1 MTLKKTG
8 HTINRLPYHETVVM
22 EQPGLPVKVFSV
34 KSDASYKGCEFHWH
48 EALEFYYVQKGGLS
62 LFTEGREH
70 FIAPG
75 EVGFVNW
82 CETHRGSHFLDN
94 TEHYII
100 QISPDMFENETIL
113 LPDSGQKTS
122 FLSILVDSDRHIP
135 PVLKK
140 DSGIVPYLDP
150 MIKEASRISVGSEFV
165 IKSCIYGILSV
176 LVRQCHSVPAHT
188 RAAKDTPALEHLK
201 NILVYISGSYMYPEK
216 VTLPALSSHF
226 GLSVPYL
233 CRIFKKHTG
242 LTLTAYINE
251 LRVLRAADM
260 IKDGAPLS
268 DAAFMTGFHDYN
280 YFSRLFKKLTGFP
293 PSELKN
299 H

>member
-1 MTLKKTG
+1 MSKKNTAKAS
-8 HTINRLPYHETVVM
+8 RLPYHETVII
-22 EQPGLPVKVFSV
+22 EQPQLPVKVFSV
-34 KSDASYKGCEFHWH
+34 KSDSSYKGCEFHWH
-48 EALEFYYVQKGGLS
+48 EALEFYYVIKGGLS
-62 LFTEGREH
+62 LFTEGREY

-82 CETHRGSHFLDN
+82 CEPHRGSHFLDN

-100 QISPDMFENETIL
+100 QIIPELFENETLI
-113 LPDSGQKTS
+113 LPDSKQKTS
-122 FLSILVDSDRHIP
+122 FLSMLVNPDHPIF

-140 DSGIVPYLDP
+140 DSGIIPYLNT
-150 MIKEASRISVGSEFV
+150 MIKEASSVCIGSEFV

-176 LVRQCHSVPAHT
+176 LVRQCRSVPSHIRT
-188 RAAKDTPALEHLK
+188 AKDTPTLEHLK

-216 VTLPALSSHF
+216 ITLPALSSHF

-242 LTLTAYINE
+242 TTLTAYINE
-251 LRVLRAADM
+251 LRILRAADM
-260 IKDGAPLS
+260 IKDGTPLS
-268 DAAFMTGFHDYN
+268 DAAFMTGFRDYN
-280 YFSRLFKKLTGFP
+280 YFSRLFKKLNGYP